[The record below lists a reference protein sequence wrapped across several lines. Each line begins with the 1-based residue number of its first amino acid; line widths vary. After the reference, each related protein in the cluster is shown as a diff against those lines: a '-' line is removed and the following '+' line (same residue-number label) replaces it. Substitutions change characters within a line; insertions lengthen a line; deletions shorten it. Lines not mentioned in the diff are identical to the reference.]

1 MDKDGEDPVPGVV
14 EGEKKRRPIL
24 VEIDFSSDKVPE
36 VVLAL
41 IQTFTDIMILLNF
54 YRTQIRSLP

>member
-54 YRTQIRSLP
+54 